1 MTSPTVTEHSRRE
14 WISLIHQIRPWM
26 WIVRCQVVKC
36 QEHSP
41 WWRMLHDTHHPGQ
54 RLASV
59 GRFKP
64 RGKLKSIWLVSQGNG
79 GLVARIRILI
89 GTRSFGGEAENGII
103 MIFMIDN
110 NCIDRGRLGFS
121 SVQEDSPCLIPVA
134 DHTWV
139 RPPPPSPSTGTAVA
153 ALFAFST
160 DQS

>member
-1 MTSPTVTEHSRRE
+1 M
-14 WISLIHQIRPWM
+14 
-26 WIVRCQVVKC
+26 VKC

-103 MIFMIDN
+103 MIFVIDN
-110 NCIDRGRLGFS
+110 NVSTGGGWGSLPYKRILLVSFLWPITHGY
-121 SVQEDSPCLIPVA
+121 
-134 DHTWV
+134 DH
-139 RPPPPSPSTGTAVA
+139 PPSPSTGTAVA